1 MTFCRVVACRN
12 VNKSWQA
19 QLCSQV
25 YEYLCTHET
34 LTLKTH
40 IQENSTQETFIHG
53 SSMYENDIRG
63 ISSFE
68 NFYIIGTSTYENNI
82 QRTSKHVT
90 VFLCT
95 ILLLLKLQ
103 SIETILF
110 FTVYKAH

>member
-1 MTFCRVVACRN
+1 
-12 VNKSWQA
+12 
-19 QLCSQV
+19 
-25 YEYLCTHET
+25 
-34 LTLKTH
+34 
-40 IQENSTQETFIHG
+40 
-53 SSMYENDIRG
+53 MYENDIRG

-110 FTVYKAH
+110 FTVYKAHYQRHEALVMPRMMKYYIILTVESLKLKGQCHEIFCHFFIS